1 MSSSRDP
8 EGKLAVPTTSDQT
21 VSRVTGRGKN
31 HNNTCNVVA
40 FGVAVKHNIQY
51 NTIQLYCLCVDTFAF
66 WLVIYIKTFNKINNK
81 TSTTQQ
87 LVSTVSS
94 GHNKEREMER
104 RSNKRNSVSETCSH
118 FNSGFTRSQKFERTK
133 GRQKD
138 ELKQA

>member
-8 EGKLAVPTTSDQT
+8 EGKLPVPTTSDQT
-21 VSRVTGRGKN
+21 VSRVTGRMQN

-40 FGVAVKHNIQY
+40 FGVAVKYNIQY
-51 NTIQLYCLCVDTFAF
+51 NTIQLYCLCVETFAF

-94 GHNKEREMER
+94 GHKKEREMER
-104 RSNKRNSVSETCSH
+104 RSNKRNSVRPVVTLIVGLHGC
-118 FNSGFTRSQKFERTK
+118 RS
-133 GRQKD
+133 
-138 ELKQA
+138 LKEQTDDKKMI